1 MSPRGNSLSSQRPGD
16 LDQSVDAT
24 GMRVALVVA
33 RYNAE
38 ICERLLEGA
47 LACLQQHG
55 VRQRDLQVVRVPGS
69 FEIPLMARKL
79 AQSGSHDA
87 VVCLGALVR
96 GDTLH
101 YEIIAREVSSG
112 IARASL
118 DSGVPITFG
127 VLITENHQQAEER
140 AGGKMG
146 NRGADAA
153 LAAIEMVELM
163 RRLEP

>member
-1 MSPRGNSLSSQRPGD
+1 MSPRGSSLSTQRPGD

-33 RYNAE
+33 RFNAE
-38 ICERLLEGA
+38 ICEHLLEGA

-55 VRQRDLQVVRVPGS
+55 ARRQDLQVVRVPGS

-79 AQSGSHDA
+79 AESGDHDA

-96 GDTLH
+96 GETLH
-101 YEIIAREVSSG
+101 YEIIAREVSHG
-112 IARASL
+112 IARASS
-118 DSGVPITFG
+118 DTGVPITLG
-127 VLITENHQQAEER
+127 VLTTENHQQAKDR

-163 RRLEP
+163 RRFGL

>member
-1 MSPRGNSLSSQRPGD
+1 LSIQRPGD
-16 LDQSVDAT
+16 PDQSVDAT

-33 RYNAE
+33 RFNAE

-47 LACLQQHG
+47 LECLEQHG
-55 VRQRDLQVVRVPGS
+55 ARERDLQVVRVPGS
-69 FEIPLMARKL
+69 FEIPLIARKL
-79 AQSGSHDA
+79 AESGAHHA

-101 YEIIAREVSSG
+101 YEVIAREVCSG
-112 IARASL
+112 IARASS
-118 DSGVPITFG
+118 DSGVPITLG
-127 VLITENHQQAEER
+127 VLTTENHRQAEDR

-163 RRLEP
+163 RRLEL

>member
-1 MSPRGNSLSSQRPGD
+1 MSTQRPGD

-24 GMRVALVVA
+24 GMRIALVVA
-33 RYNAE
+33 RFNAE

-55 VRQRDLQVVRVPGS
+55 AREQDLQVVRVPGS
-69 FEIPLMARKL
+69 FEIPLIARKL
-79 AQSGSHDA
+79 AEGGGHDA

-101 YEIIAREVSSG
+101 YEIIAREVGRG

-127 VLITENHQQAEER
+127 VLTTENHPQAEDR

-163 RRLEP
+163 RRLEL

>member
-1 MSPRGNSLSSQRPGD
+1 
-16 LDQSVDAT
+16 
-24 GMRVALVVA
+24 MRIALVVA
-33 RYNAE
+33 RFNAD

-47 LACLQQHG
+47 LACLEQHG
-55 VRQRDLQVVRVPGS
+55 ARQRDLQVVRVPGS

-101 YEIIAREVSSG
+101 YEIIAREVSGG

-127 VLITENHQQAEER
+127 VLTTENHQQAEDR
-140 AGGKMG
+140 AGGKRG